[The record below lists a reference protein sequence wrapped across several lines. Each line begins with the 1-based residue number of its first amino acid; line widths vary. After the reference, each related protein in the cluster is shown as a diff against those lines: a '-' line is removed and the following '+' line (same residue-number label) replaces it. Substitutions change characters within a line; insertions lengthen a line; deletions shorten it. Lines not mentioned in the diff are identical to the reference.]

1 MRGQHT
7 PKVPVRE
14 TGRCPHLLLL
24 RLAHLAENPDHPAAV
39 RHFRDESELPFRPF
53 RLARTLAEEEL
64 EEPFGDEEQAEV
76 VLLGDLRPLRL
87 DVLEERRKQRCDIC
101 VSTRIYTDRKER
113 MEKVTYD

>member
-1 MRGQHT
+1 M
-7 PKVPVRE
+7 VRWCW
-14 TGRCPHLLLL
+14 RCVRNTYLLVVCLTH
-24 RLAHLAENPDHPAAV
+24 ATKNPDDPSTVGHLRNIPEFPLGAV
-39 RHFRDESELPFRPF
+39 FLNGAF
-53 RLARTLAEEEL
+53 AKKEL